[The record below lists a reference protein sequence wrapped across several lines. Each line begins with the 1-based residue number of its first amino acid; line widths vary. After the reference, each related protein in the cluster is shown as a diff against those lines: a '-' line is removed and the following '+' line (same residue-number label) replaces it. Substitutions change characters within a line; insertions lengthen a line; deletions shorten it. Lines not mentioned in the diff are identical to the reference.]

1 MLYSKSFKKYAKY
14 YDFFYLNKNYLK
26 ETKFI
31 SSFFKENKKK
41 LNILDLGM
49 GTGTHLINFLKKGHF
64 VDGVE
69 ISQKMI
75 NIANK
80 KIKKNNIRSNY
91 NFFNQNILNFRG
103 YKKKYDVT
111 VLLFHVLNYLNN
123 YSALKKI
130 FKNTHSNLKNSGLL
144 IFDCWNSKILKKE
157 KLQDSKKSI
166 SFGKYVLKRNGIIDS
181 QNKNKKIKIVYK
193 FSLYKDDKLIQRF
206 KETHNITSFSKKDI
220 IRATK
225 GKFKIIN
232 NCIWFNKTKK
242 PQTKDFSSFFV
253 LQKIN

>member
-1 MLYSKSFKKYAKY
+1 MSYLKSFKKYAKY
-14 YDFFYLNKNYLK
+14 YDSFYLNKNYLK

-49 GTGTHLINFLKKGHF
+49 GTGTHLINFLKQGHF

-75 NIANK
+75 KIANK
-80 KIKKNNIRSNY
+80 KIKKNNIRLNY
-91 NFFNQNILNFRG
+91 NFFNQNILNFIG
-103 YKKKYDVT
+103 HEKKYDVT
-111 VLLFHVLNYLNN
+111 VLLFHVLNYLKNFN
-123 YSALKKI
+123 ELKKI

-144 IFDCWNSKILKKE
+144 IFDCWNSEILKKE

-166 SFGKYVLKRNGIIDS
+166 SFGKYVLQRKGIIDS
-181 QNKNKKIKIVYK
+181 KNKNKKIKIVYK
-193 FSLYKDDKLIQRF
+193 FSLYKNNKLIQKF
-206 KETHNITSFSKKDI
+206 KETHSITSFSKKDI
-220 IRATK
+220 IRASK

-232 NCIWFNKTKK
+232 NCIWYNKSKK
-242 PQTKDFSSFFV
+242 PKNNDFTSFFV